1 MTIDPTIG
9 DDSSYIPY
17 AENMVVMMDHCVQDM
32 EDTILLNGESTSHH
46 VIVIN
51 NIMSMYKNLESIFEP

>member
-1 MTIDPTIG
+1 MIIDPTIG

-17 AENMVVMMDHCVQDM
+17 AENVVVMMDHCVQDM
-32 EDTILLNGESTSHH
+32 EDTNLLKVKSTSHH

-51 NIMSMYKNLESIFEP
+51 NIMYMYKNLESIFEP